1 MEAGS
6 AADNNDP
13 LVALFGARPP
23 SGTNDGGGSD
33 GPWQDWDDAVHRA
46 PKDWSASQFDLSALF
61 ESPADKEGWLLRS
74 KLNLGDDAV
83 ASGLLDYSKFDK
95 IGEDEVRLAPPFSSR
110 AGRRLRAG
118 IADGARWCARMT
130 RSLHWEVRPIPKWQ
144 RE

>member
-1 MEAGS
+1 MIKFPS
-6 AADNNDP
+6 AEEKATTS
-13 LVALFGARPP
+13 GAAR
-23 SGTNDGGGSD
+23 D
-33 GPWQDWDDAVHRA
+33 
-46 PKDWSASQFDLSALF
+46 F
-61 ESPADKEGWLLRS
+61 
-74 KLNLGDDAV
+74 
-83 ASGLLDYSKFDK
+83 DYSKFDK